1 MNLISSLTP
10 SLFRQM
16 VVGFDDFFDSIDYN
30 YRETYPPYNIRRK
43 ADDKYILEIAVAG
56 FRRKDLDV
64 SLDNNTLVVEGRMD
78 TTENEYIHKGMS
90 TRHFK
95 RTWSL
100 ARYMDVDEENS
111 KFEDGVLK
119 IELKRNLPEEL
130 KPKKIKI
137 N

>member
-1 MNLISSLTP
+1 
-10 SLFRQM
+10 
-16 VVGFDDFFDSIDYN
+16 
-30 YRETYPPYNIRRK
+30 
-43 ADDKYILEIAVAG
+43 
-56 FRRKDLDV
+56 
-64 SLDNNTLVVEGRMD
+64 
-78 TTENEYIHKGMS
+78 MS

>member
-43 ADDKYILEIAVAG
+43 ADDRYILEIAVAG

-64 SLDNNTLVVEGRMD
+64 SLDNNTLVVEGMRD
-78 TTENEYIHKGMS
+78 TSENEYIHKGMS
-90 TRHFK
+90 TRNFK

-100 ARYMDVDEENS
+100 ARYMEVD
-111 KFEDGVLK
+111 KADFEDGVLK
-119 IELKRNLPEEL
+119 LELKRNLPEEL

-137 N
+137 S

>member
-43 ADDKYILEIAVAG
+43 ADDRYILEIAVAG
-56 FRRKDLDV
+56 FRRRDLDV
-64 SLDNNTLVVEGRMD
+64 SLDNNTLVVEGRRD
-78 TTENEYIHKGMS
+78 TTENEYIHKGVS
-90 TRHFK
+90 TRNFK

-100 ARYMDVDEENS
+100 ARYMEVD
-111 KFEDGVLK
+111 KADFEDGILK
-119 IELKRNLPEEL
+119 LELKRNLPEEL